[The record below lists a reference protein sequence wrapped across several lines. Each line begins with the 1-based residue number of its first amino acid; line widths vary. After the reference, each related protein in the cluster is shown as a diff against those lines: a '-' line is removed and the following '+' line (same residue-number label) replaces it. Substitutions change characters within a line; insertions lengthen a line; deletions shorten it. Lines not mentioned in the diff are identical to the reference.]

1 MARKRCKH
9 LVLDMGV
16 LIVTVLMA
24 SCEDTASQEGGKGLN
39 KTTISFQLGGHT
51 DSRTR
56 SARPSQTAV
65 APQHCIDITL
75 GDALPT
81 LALTETVTSMD
92 DAPVFPD
99 EASATRG
106 IPVYSENFE
115 NVYHGFL
122 ARTFGVNG
130 GSDQQYLAAD
140 ALLGSDKEPAVFTL
154 QDGYYQHDYGTQY
167 RWPSNHLMYFFF
179 NSPRKEVNLVGMQ
192 SSGKA
197 DPVSYLKYYR
207 NGNIVFDYTSPAQAV
222 DQEDIL
228 FASRTLKMETME
240 TDNEILFFHP
250 LTGVKF
256 RLGTLSDENL
266 TINVTSITLKGLLYE
281 GSCTLTPVNKENG
294 KGADNS
300 EYDSKQRVHWS
311 FTDEQKSKTNDF
323 TLQPPA
329 STVNRQSNTEEKEGD
344 VDFPYSFYGDE
355 NGELGTLG
363 MNNLNSQNYAQT
375 FWFIPQ
381 SCSKKQIDI
390 VYSVTFADGTEKVDQ
405 TANVTLPEDGNGK
418 TYEWKAGELHTYTI
432 GFHQTHATIESA
444 GSTTDASGLTLTP
457 KNTGNTKTYLRVA
470 LVANWVNDEQEVFGQ
485 YDMTNNAAI
494 SSSWKHCSDGFYYYC
509 TPVNPE
515 NPAPALLT
523 NFKASDVTIPIA
535 GTHLELSTIVQAVQT
550 DDAGDLT
557 NVTDY
562 WGSVAQNFISTNK
575 N

>member
-24 SCEDTASQEGGKGLN
+24 SCEDTANQEGGKGLN
-39 KTTISFQLGGHT
+39 KTTISFQLGGHM

-65 APQHCIDITL
+65 ASQHCIDITL

-81 LALTETVTSMD
+81 LALTETVTSLD
-92 DAPVFPD
+92 DAPVLAY

-106 IPVYSENFE
+106 IPVYSDNFE

-140 ALLGSDKEPAVFTL
+140 ALLGSDKEPAFFTL
-154 QDGYYQHDYGTQY
+154 QDDYYQHDYGTQY

-179 NSPRKEVNLVGMQ
+179 NSPRTKANLVGMQ
-192 SSGKA
+192 PSVTA
-197 DPVSYLKYYR
+197 DPVSNQKYYR
-207 NGNIVFDYTSPAQAV
+207 NGKIVFDYTSPAQAV

-228 FASRTLKMETME
+228 FSSRKLKMETME

-281 GSCTLTPVNKENG
+281 GSCTLTPVNKE
-294 KGADNS
+294 KEKKADDS
-300 EYDSKQRVHWS
+300 GYDSNLHVQWS

-329 STVNRQSNTEEKEGD
+329 STVNRQSNTEEKVGD
-344 VDFPYSFYGDE
+344 VDFPGSFYGDE

-381 SCSKKQIDI
+381 SCSKKQIVI
-390 VYSVTFADGTEKVDQ
+390 AYSVTFADGTEKDL
-405 TANVTLPEDGNGK
+405 TANVTLPEDGSGK

-457 KNTGNTKTYLRVA
+457 KNTGNTKAYLRVA
-470 LVANWVNDEQEVFGQ
+470 LVANWVNDKQEVFGQ
-485 YDMTNNAAI
+485 YDMNSKVNA
-494 SSSWKHCSDGFYYYC
+494 SNWKHCSDGFYYYC

-515 NPAPALLT
+515 TSAPALLT
-523 NFKASDVTIPIA
+523 NFKASGVTIPIV
-535 GTHLELSTIVQAVQT
+535 GTHLALNAIVQAVQT
-550 DDAGDLT
+550 DEAGALT
-557 NVTDY
+557 NVATY
-562 WGSVAQNFISTNK
+562 WGSVAQNFISSNH
-575 N
+575 

>member
-106 IPVYSENFE
+106 IPVYSDNFE

-130 GSDQQYLAAD
+130 GSDQQYSDAD

-179 NSPRKEVNLVGMQ
+179 NSPRTKANLVGNE
-192 SSGKA
+192 SSVTA
-197 DPVSYLKYYR
+197 DPVSNQKNYR
-207 NGNIVFDYTSPAQAV
+207 NGKIVFDYTSPAQAV

-240 TDNEILFFHP
+240 TDNQILFFHP

-281 GSCTLTPVNKENG
+281 GSCTLTPVNKENE
-294 KGADNS
+294 KGADDS
-300 EYDSKQRVHWS
+300 GYDSYQHVLWS

-329 STVNRQSNTEEKEGD
+329 STVNRQSNTEEKVGD
-344 VDFPYSFYGDE
+344 VDFPGSFYGDE

-381 SCSKKQIDI
+381 SCSNKQIEI
-390 VYSVTFADGTEKVDQ
+390 VYSVTFADGTKKVDQ
-405 TANVTLPEDGNGK
+405 NATVTLPSDGNGK

-432 GFHQTHATIESA
+432 GFHQTHATI
-444 GSTTDASGLTLTP
+444 GDNVTASGLTLTP
-457 KNTGNTKTYLRVA
+457 KNTGNTKAYLRVA

-485 YDMTNNAAI
+485 YDMNSNVNT
-494 SSSWKHCSDGFYYYC
+494 SYWKYNSDDGFYYYC
-509 TPVNPE
+509 TPVDPE
-515 NPAPALLT
+515 TSAPALLP
-523 NFKASDVTIPIA
+523 NFKASDVTIPIV
-535 GTHLELSTIVQAVQT
+535 GTHLALNAIVQAVQT
-550 DDAGDLT
+550 DEAGGLT
-557 NVTDY
+557 NVATY
-562 WGSVAQNFISTNK
+562 WGENAKNFISTNH
-575 N
+575 

>member
-81 LALTETVTSMD
+81 LALTETVTTMD

-106 IPVYSENFE
+106 IPVYSDNFE

-122 ARTFGVNG
+122 ARTFDVNG
-130 GSDQQYLAAD
+130 GSDQQYSDAD
-140 ALLGSDKEPAVFTL
+140 ALLGSDKGPAVFTL
-154 QDGYYQHDYGTQY
+154 QDDYYQHDYGTQY

-192 SSGKA
+192 PTVTA
-197 DPVSYLKYYR
+197 DPVYNLKYYR
-207 NGNIVFDYTSPAQAV
+207 NGKIVFDYTSPAQAV

-240 TDNEILFFHP
+240 TDNQILFFHP

-266 TINVTSITLKGLLYE
+266 TINLTSITLKGLLYE
-281 GSCTLTPVNKENG
+281 GSCTLTPVNKEEG
-294 KGADNS
+294 KKADDS
-300 EYDSKQRVHWS
+300 GYDSYQRVHWS
-311 FTDEQKSKTNDF
+311 FTDEQKLKTKDF
-323 TLQPPA
+323 TLLPA
-329 STVNRQSNTEEKEGD
+329 STVNRQSNTEEKVGD
-344 VDFPYSFYGDE
+344 VDFPGSFYGDE

-381 SCSKKQIDI
+381 SCSKKQIVI
-390 VYSVTFADGTEKVDQ
+390 AYSVTFADGTEKDL
-405 TANVTLPEDGNGK
+405 TANVTLPEDGSGK

-457 KNTGNTKTYLRVA
+457 KNTGNTKAYLRVA
-470 LVANWVNDEQEVFGQ
+470 LVANWVNDKQEVFGQ
-485 YDMTNNAAI
+485 YDMNSNVNTSN
-494 SSSWKHCSDGFYYYC
+494 WKYNSQDGFYYYC
-509 TPVNPE
+509 TPVDPE
-515 NPAPALLT
+515 TSAPALLT
-523 NFKASDVTIPIA
+523 NFKASGITIPIV
-535 GTHLELSTIVQAVQT
+535 GTHLALNAIVQAVQT
-550 DDAGDLT
+550 DEAGALT
-557 NVTDY
+557 NVATY
-562 WGSVAQNFISTNK
+562 WGSVAQNFISSNH
-575 N
+575 

>member
-24 SCEDTASQEGGKGLN
+24 SCEDTANQEGGKGLN
-39 KTTISFQLGGHT
+39 MTTISFQLGGHM

-106 IPVYSENFE
+106 IPVYSDNFE

-130 GSDQQYLAAD
+130 GSDQQYSDAD
-140 ALLGSDKEPAVFTL
+140 ALLGSDKEPALFTL

-179 NSPRKEVNLVGMQ
+179 NSPRTKANLVGMQ
-192 SSGKA
+192 PSVTA
-197 DPVSYLKYYR
+197 DPVSNQKNYR
-207 NGNIVFDYTSPAQAV
+207 NGKIVFDYTSPVQAV

-294 KGADNS
+294 KGADDS
-300 EYDSKQRVHWS
+300 GYDSYQHVLWS
-311 FTDEQKSKTNDF
+311 FTDEQNSLKHDF
-323 TLQPPA
+323 TLQPEG
-329 STVNRQSNTEEKEGD
+329 TVNRQSNTEKKVDD
-344 VDFPYSFYGDE
+344 VDFPGSFYGDE
-355 NGELGTLG
+355 NDELGTLG

-381 SCSKKQIDI
+381 SCSKKQIVI
-390 VYSVTFADGTEKVDQ
+390 AYSVTFADGTKKVDQ
-405 TANVTLPEDGNGK
+405 TATVTLPEDGNGK

-432 GFHQTHATIESA
+432 GFHQTHATI
-444 GSTTDASGLTLTP
+444 GDNVTASGLTLTP
-457 KNTGNTKTYLRVA
+457 KNTGNTKAYLRVA

-485 YDMTNNAAI
+485 YDMNSNVNT
-494 SSSWKHCSDGFYYYC
+494 SYWKYNSDDGFYYYC
-509 TPVNPE
+509 TPVDPE

-523 NFKASDVTIPIA
+523 NFKASDVTIPIV
-535 GTHLELSTIVQAVQT
+535 GTHLALNAIVQAVQT
-550 DDAGDLT
+550 DDAGALT
-557 NVTDY
+557 NVTTY
-562 WGSVAQNFISTNK
+562 WGGGASTFIQANK
-575 N
+575 

>member
-9 LVLDMGV
+9 LVSVMGAA
-16 LIVTVLMA
+16 IVTVLVA
-24 SCEDTASQEGGKGLN
+24 SCDDTANQEGGSGVSQ
-39 KTTISFQLGGHT
+39 TTISFQLGGST

-115 NVYHGFL
+115 AVHGKFF
-122 ARTFGVNG
+122 ARTFSVKNG
-130 GSDQQYLAAD
+130 GAVTYTPSD
-140 ALLGSDKEPAVFTL
+140 ALLGDEPAAFTL
-154 QDGYYQHDYGTQY
+154 SGDGSYQHDYGTSY

-179 NSPRKEVNLVGMQ
+179 NSPRRNVNLVTG
-192 SSGKA
+192 SSA
-197 DPVSYLKYYR
+197 DPVSSQQYYSD
-207 NGNIVFDYTSPAQAV
+207 GHITFDYTSPAQAA

-256 RLGTLSDENL
+256 KLGTLSDDSHGV
-266 TINVTSITLKGLLYE
+266 TINVTSITLKDLLYE
-281 GSCTLTPVNKENG
+281 GTCTLTPVNKND
-294 KGADNS
+294 KSANHSD
-300 EYDSKQRVHWS
+300 YDSYNRVAWQFTTEQRSLKH
-311 FTDEQKSKTNDF
+311 DF
-323 TLQPPA
+323 TLEPEG
-329 STVNRQSNTEEKEGD
+329 TVNRQSNTEEKVDD
-344 VDFPYSFYGDE
+344 VDFPGSFYGDE
-355 NGELGTLG
+355 NDELGTLG

-381 SCSKKQIDI
+381 SCSKKQIVI
-390 VYSVTFADGTEKVDQ
+390 AYSVTFADGTEKVDQ

-444 GSTTDASGLTLTP
+444 GSTTGENGLTLTP
-457 KNTGNTKTYLRVA
+457 KNTGNTKAYLRVA
-470 LVANWVNDEQEVFGQ
+470 LVANWVNDKQEVFGQ
-485 YDMTNNAAI
+485 YDMNSKVNA
-494 SSSWKHCSDGFYYYC
+494 SNWKHCSDGFYYYC

-523 NFKASDVTIPIA
+523 NFKASDVTIPIV
-535 GTHLELSTIVQAVQT
+535 GTHLALNAIVQAVQT

-557 NVTDY
+557 NVATY
-562 WGSVAQNFISTNK
+562 WGSVAQNFISN
-575 N
+575 NH

>member
-65 APQHCIDITL
+65 APQHCIDIAL

-115 NVYHGFL
+115 DVYHGFL
-122 ARTFGVNG
+122 ARTFDVNG
-130 GSDQQYLAAD
+130 GSDQQYSDAD
-140 ALLGSDKEPAVFTL
+140 ALLGSDKEPASFTL

-179 NSPRKEVNLVGMQ
+179 NSPRTKANLVGMQ
-192 SSGKA
+192 PSETA
-197 DPVSYLKYYR
+197 DPVSELKYYR
-207 NGNIVFDYTSPAQAV
+207 NGNIVFDYTSPAQAE

-228 FASRTLKMETME
+228 FASRKLKMETME

-256 RLGTLSDENL
+256 KLGTLSDENL
-266 TINVTSITLKGLLYE
+266 TINVTSITLKCLLYE

-294 KGADNS
+294 KGADDS
-300 EYDSKQRVHWS
+300 EYDSYQRVQWS
-311 FTDEQKSKTNDF
+311 FTDDQKSKTNDF
-323 TLQPPA
+323 TLQPA
-329 STVNRQSNTEEKEGD
+329 GTISRQSSTSKITGD
-344 VDFPYSFYGDE
+344 YDFPDSFYGDE

-381 SCSKKQIDI
+381 SCSKKQIVI
-390 VYSVTFADGTEKVDQ
+390 AYSVTFADGTKKVDQ
-405 TANVTLPEDGNGK
+405 TATVTLPEDGNGK

-457 KNTGNTKTYLRVA
+457 KNTGNTKAYLRVA

-485 YDMTNNAAI
+485 YDMNSKVNTSN
-494 SSSWKHCSDGFYYYC
+494 WKYNSQDGFYYYC

-523 NFKASDVTIPIA
+523 NFKASDVTIPIV
-535 GTHLELSTIVQAVQT
+535 GTHLALNAIVQAVQT
-550 DDAGDLT
+550 DDAGALT
-557 NVTDY
+557 NVTTY
-562 WGSVAQNFISTNK
+562 WGEEASTFIQAK